1 MLNEKIRE
9 LKRLK
14 EERKDNIEELDL
26 GYRFEHQLK
35 GINVYS
41 LDNKELTV
49 EMEYDVF
56 KVEEDDDEES
66 YDWYADA
73 KVTANVSGI
82 DWETVIKI
90 DGLLKR
96 IIYDIRDTL
105 YGIYVETLPTEND
118 IKKVVYETVNAV
130 LDDEIEEME

>member
-118 IKKVVYETVNAV
+118 IKKVVYETINAV